1 MIRSPKPIEAEAEMA
16 IIKATDETF
25 QKQVLESTKPVLVD
39 LWAPW
44 CQPCKAIE
52 KELVE
57 IEKQYGSKVTVVK
70 VNIDENPAIVKNLE
84 IRTVPT
90 LLFYAGRN
98 AAPISI
104 AGPTTSK
111 QIVSRFRLSEL
122 V

>member
-1 MIRSPKPIEAEAEMA
+1 MA
-16 IIKATDETF
+16 IKATDDTF

-44 CQPCKAIE
+44 CQPCKAIDR
-52 KELVE
+52 ELAD
-57 IEKQYGSKVTVVK
+57 IENQYGNKVTVVK

-98 AAPISI
+98 AAPLSI
-104 AGPTTSK
+104 IGPSTSK
-111 QIVSRFRLSEL
+111 QIASKFRLSEL
-122 V
+122 P

>member
-1 MIRSPKPIEAEAEMA
+1 MA
-16 IIKATDETF
+16 IKATDDTF

-44 CQPCKAIE
+44 CQPCKAIDR
-52 KELVE
+52 ELAD
-57 IEKQYGSKVTVVK
+57 IENQYGNKVTVVK

-104 AGPTTSK
+104 SGAATSK

-122 V
+122 PG